1 MKYQQRLDYGRLA
14 EVLHERGLADLDA
27 IRELLQLSQD
37 GGPPFCES
45 LVTSNLISDWD
56 LSKLVCETFQL
67 PFLPVDLIDPNP
79 AVLEEIDPEVF
90 RKHQLVPI
98 DLFGQVLTVA
108 MPALVPADVLA
119 HIAAMAD
126 FVVLPFVGTV
136 ESNKRWILDKLAP
149 GPAPA
154 GNWESIFDAGDAG
167 VTGASEDGDAGG
179 LGLFDQADEP
189 APALPAEGPEGA
201 ADALEILSDPTDDD
215 SDALDLGAL
224 EALGDTDFVVDGD
237 VDDGTSEDGSELPP
251 MPDFNFGGDSREAG

>member
-1 MKYQQRLDYGRLA
+1 LKYQQRLDYGRLA

-45 LVTSNLISDWD
+45 LVTSNLVSDWD

-67 PFLPVDLIDPNP
+67 PFLPVDLIEPNP

-90 RKHQLVPI
+90 RKNQLVPV

-119 HIAAMAD
+119 HIAATTD

-136 ESNKRWILDKLAP
+136 ESNKRWIQDKFAPSPAP
-149 GPAPA
+149 G
-154 GNWESIFDAGDAG
+154 GSWESIFDAGDAG
-167 VTGASEDGDAGG
+167 VTGAADGDVADA
-179 LGLFDQADEP
+179 LGVLDDADEP
-189 APALPAEGPEGA
+189 APALPAESAEGA
-201 ADALEILSDPTDDD
+201 GDALEILSDPTDDEPG
-215 SDALDLGAL
+215 ALDLGAL
-224 EALGDTDFVVDGD
+224 EALGDTDLVMDAD
-237 VDDGTSEDGSELPP
+237 ADDEPSDDGSALPP